1 MAKNGVRPLFTVQ
14 DVFVLP
20 INREIIGK
28 TIENVVKKFSFT
40 RLNGIKKR
48 TPLELLDNLIQG
60 DLAKNSLLWHL
71 RQQRICLFDYDE
83 IRSDDFKEPDPD
95 WDLCTP
101 DEKTLIEVKS
111 SLPPVYLKKGQEKFS
126 NRIVDE
132 LDIKLTAGSNKQKLI
147 PPQQLKADIHIQV
160 YYNADR
166 LDKINSSS
174 DFNKIKKTIGANPE
188 SMLDLTRFKER
199 LVKPYF
205 FGFCTRT
212 EIEEYLEYLEKKG
225 QSKTW
230 EYENCIYWR
239 YPIHYARNMLRLIE
253 RLRNE
258 V

>member
-1 MAKNGVRPLFTVQ
+1 LFTVQ

-28 TIENVVKKFSFT
+28 TIDNVVKKFSFT
-40 RLNGIKKR
+40 RLNSIKKR
-48 TPLELLDNLIQG
+48 TPLELLDNLVQG
-60 DLAKNSLLWHL
+60 DLAKNSLLWQL
-71 RQQRICLFDYDE
+71 RRQKICLLDYDE
-83 IRSDDFKEPDPD
+83 IRTDDFREPDPD
-95 WDLCTP
+95 WDMCTP
-101 DEKTLIEVKS
+101 DEKTFIEVKS
-111 SLPPVYLKKGQEKFS
+111 SLPPDYLKKGKEKFS

-132 LDIKLTAGSNKQKLI
+132 LDIKLTAESNKQNLI

-166 LDKINSSS
+166 LDKKNSIN
-174 DFNKIKKTIGANPE
+174 DFNKIKRTIGTNPE

-205 FGFCTRT
+205 FGFSARE

-225 QSKTW
+225 QPQTW

-253 RLRNE
+253 LLQQSKFE